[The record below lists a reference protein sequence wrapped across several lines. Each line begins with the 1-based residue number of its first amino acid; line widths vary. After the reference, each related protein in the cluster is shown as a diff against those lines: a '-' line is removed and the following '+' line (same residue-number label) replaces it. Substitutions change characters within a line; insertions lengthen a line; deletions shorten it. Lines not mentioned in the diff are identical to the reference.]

1 MAVLQ
6 KNQILLQEHAN
17 GLTLWIN
24 TRQCSGQRCDLV
36 LFLSMAIPV
45 VLEPICFSFVVVLS
59 ISQHISFCHKF

>member
-24 TRQCSGQRCDLV
+24 TSVNSVQARGV
-36 LFLSMAIPV
+36 I
-45 VLEPICFSFVVVLS
+45 
-59 ISQHISFCHKF
+59 